1 MRKACYSNSE
11 LKIIWKLFRNANVRS
26 KEPINDC
33 MRKLDAI
40 SEDDNVILVI
50 SDAASLGHLKE
61 TLKVYQMPV
70 KGKFLLIN
78 TS

>member
-1 MRKACYSNSE
+1 
-11 LKIIWKLFRNANVRS
+11 
-26 KEPINDC
+26 